1 MGFEVASSRRGIR
14 PSMNVTPLVDVVLVL
29 LIIFMVVTPLL
40 TKQLW
45 LNVPPK
51 PEAEAPP
58 PPTDAFPPIVLTLNR
73 AGVQVNGQSYSRD
86 ELPRTLERM
95 LAARPDK
102 VVFFD
107 AQSDLPYGEA
117 LEVMDFVRGHGVP
130 TLAVLGD
137 EVALA
142 P

>member
-1 MGFEVASSRRGIR
+1 MAFDLGSSKRGLR

-51 PEAEAPP
+51 AEAEAPP
-58 PPTDAFPPIVLTLNR
+58 PSPDALPPIVLTLNR
-73 AGVQVNGQSYSRD
+73 AGAQINGQAFVRSQ
-86 ELPRTLERM
+86 LPQALQRM

-117 LEVMDFVRGHGVP
+117 LDLMDFVRGHGVH

-137 EVALA
+137 EVAVA

>member
-1 MGFEVASSRRGIR
+1 MAFEVGGRRGVR

-51 PEAEAPP
+51 PDEHQPP
-58 PPTDAFPPIVLTLNR
+58 PPADALPPLVLTLNR
-73 AGVQVNGQSYSRD
+73 AGLQLNGQNYARE
-86 ELPRTLERM
+86 ELPLVLTRM

-107 AQSDLPYGEA
+107 AQSDLPYGDA
-117 LEVMDFVRGHGVP
+117 LEVIDFVRGHGVE
-130 TLAVLGD
+130 TLAVLAD
-137 EVALA
+137 EMATR